1 MTRDDVPSL
10 AHLLGTNKEDVPCI
24 YLLHPDSEQMIK
36 YPRKLDN
43 ETIFTPELLL
53 AWADRTR
60 LEMSAFDVILPDLLS
75 KRLFPETLAFLTKH
89 KIVYEKARL
98 KVRKCLKEV
107 GEDANLYNAGIKDI
121 VKNVWD

>member
-1 MTRDDVPSL
+1 M
-10 AHLLGTNKEDVPCI
+10 
-24 YLLHPDSEQMIK
+24 
-36 YPRKLDN
+36 
-43 ETIFTPELLL
+43 LL

-107 GEDANLYNAGIKDI
+107 DEDANLYNAGIRDI
-121 VKNVWD
+121 VKNVWE

>member
-10 AHLLGTNKEDVPCI
+10 AHLLGTNKEDIPCI

-53 AWADRTR
+53 AWADRIR
-60 LEMSAFDVILPDLLS
+60 LEMNAYDVILPDLLS
-75 KRLFPETLAFLTKH
+75 KRLYQETLEFL
-89 KIVYEKARL
+89 L
-98 KVRKCLKEV
+98 
-107 GEDANLYNAGIKDI
+107 
-121 VKNVWD
+121 

>member
-10 AHLLGTNKEDVPCI
+10 AHLLGTNKEDIPCI

-53 AWADRTR
+53 AWADRIR
-60 LEMSAFDVILPDLLS
+60 LEMNAYDVILPDLLS
-75 KRLFPETLAFLTKH
+75 KRLYQETLEFLLQH
-89 KIVYEKARL
+89 RAIYEEARL
-98 KVRKCLKEV
+98 KVRKYLKEV
-107 GEDANLYNAGIKDI
+107 GEDANLYNAGIRDI
-121 VKNVWD
+121 EKNVWD